1 MAFNG
6 LARAYLNAKDKYN
19 AKDNY
24 VRAANLDPSWIYP
37 WINLGQLCLDL
48 GNYAEAE
55 SALRQ
60 ASNLD
65 PQRPSIHFLLGQLY
79 EKTGNICAART
90 EYQTA
95 LNNAGNS
102 LSPGFS
108 VEALRK
114 KLERLGCPYGY

>member
-24 VRAANLDPSWIYP
+24 IRATNLDPQWIYP

-48 GNYAEAE
+48 GDYAEAE
-55 SALRQ
+55 NALRQ

-65 PQRPSIHFLLGQLY
+65 PQRASIHFLLGQLY

-95 LNNAGNS
+95 INNAGNS
-102 LSPGFS
+102 LNPGFS
-108 VEALRK
+108 VEALRR
-114 KLERLGCPYGY
+114 KLERLGCQYGF